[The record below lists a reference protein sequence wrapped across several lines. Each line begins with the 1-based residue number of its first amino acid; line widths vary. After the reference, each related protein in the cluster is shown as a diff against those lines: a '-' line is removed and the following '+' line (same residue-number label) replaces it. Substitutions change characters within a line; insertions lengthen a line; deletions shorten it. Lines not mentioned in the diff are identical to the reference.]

1 MKFTSKAG
9 VNQRVRLGMQSEHIG
24 IDYPASQIDYLV
36 SWAWPVACRV
46 LRVCAFIIRIVVV
59 LW

>member
-24 IDYPASQIDYLV
+24 IDYPASQIDYLTRELHCPHNETL
-36 SWAWPVACRV
+36 AKK
-46 LRVCAFIIRIVVV
+46 
-59 LW
+59 